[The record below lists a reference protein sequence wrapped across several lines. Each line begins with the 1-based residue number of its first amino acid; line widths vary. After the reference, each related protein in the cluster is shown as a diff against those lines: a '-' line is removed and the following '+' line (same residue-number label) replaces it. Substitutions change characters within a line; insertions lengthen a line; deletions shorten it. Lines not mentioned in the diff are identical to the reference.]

1 MANYLTMA
9 LDPNSSNL
17 YKMMSEQIGNYK
29 KRILELQD
37 ELDRI
42 LKFKNITI
50 VDLFHRIAIRY
61 EMKVKQLTY

>member
-1 MANYLTMA
+1 MA